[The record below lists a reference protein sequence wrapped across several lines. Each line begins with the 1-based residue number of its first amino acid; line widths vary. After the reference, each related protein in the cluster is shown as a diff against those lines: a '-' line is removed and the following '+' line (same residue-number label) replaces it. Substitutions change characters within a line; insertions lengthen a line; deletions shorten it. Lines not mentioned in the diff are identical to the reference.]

1 MADDPKSRL
10 KNLVVFITELAAQA
24 LDREEREAVL
34 GDLAEAGGSEF
45 QNFRAVAGLVWRRQ
59 AMEWWHWRP
68 WIVCLVLILPL
79 GLFLSAV
86 SRFTAQ
92 QTSVYLWLY
101 VNNPGWDLLHNR
113 GFWSELGNS
122 TLLVSGVFVKLA
134 CWAWAA
140 GFVIGCVTRKIWRSG
155 YFSFVLVL
163 FVGMVCASIYLSP
176 YLEWVL
182 RGRFQQNLSPHDD
195 PVSQIFFYRSLL
207 PIIVQLFIVA
217 VPAIA
222 AMRCGQERVSA
233 LFRSTMILLSLV
245 VVGDMLL
252 HNSILWIEVCGGP
265 SGKLAQ
271 VAPYLGAVSVIAYW
285 PFAYLLIR
293 SLRRYQRPVA
303 A

>member
-1 MADDPKSRL
+1 VANDPKSRL
-10 KNLVVFITELAAQA
+10 KELGILITELTAQA

-59 AMEWWHWRP
+59 AMEWRQWRP
-68 WIVCLVLILPL
+68 WIACLVLILPL

-86 SRFTAQ
+86 SRFTSQ

-113 GFWSELGNS
+113 GFWFELGNS
-122 TLLVSGVFVKLA
+122 TLLVSAVFVKLA

-155 YFSFVLVL
+155 YFSLVLVL

-182 RGRFQQNLSPHDD
+182 RGRFPQDLPPHDD

-217 VPAIA
+217 VPAMA
-222 AMRCGQERVSA
+222 AMRHGQERVSA
-233 LFRSTMILLSLV
+233 LFRSAMILLSLV
-245 VVGDMLL
+245 VVADMFL
-252 HNSILWIEVCGGP
+252 HNSILWIKLCGGP
-265 SGKLAQ
+265 SGNLAQ
-271 VAPYLGAVSVIAYW
+271 VAPYVGALSVIAYW

-293 SLRRYQRPVA
+293 SLRQHPRLVA
-303 A
+303 R